1 MISVL
6 MSSNEQGSKRAAG
19 IANALMDDPRF
30 RWDGYENIPA
40 DLQFRIDIEES
51 DLSAITPPGVVG
63 CWIGKGKSVISKY
76 FNVELKEPADYIASA
91 LGPSGHLYS
100 QVLTMR
106 EAEHP
111 CMVLVLGSDD
121 DITNSIKDATKTRY
135 KGQERAYQIGSYN
148 DRLLDFES
156 NCEALGCRVARW
168 KASPWKRLLSTV
180 NKVLTGG
187 NIMSYRPKPAN
198 GERELAAASMLFG
211 NGIGPQV
218 LKPVLEHYN
227 LCLLSKSDPAV
238 PVCDLPGIGPKRA
251 AIIEQRICG
260 V

>member
-1 MISVL
+1 MADGVRMISVL
-6 MSSNEQGSKRAAG
+6 MSSNEAGSKRASG
-19 IANALMDDPRF
+19 LANALLDDSRF
-30 RWDGYENIPA
+30 EWKGYENIPV
-40 DLQFRIDIEES
+40 DLQFHTI
-51 DLSAITPPGVVG
+51 VG
-63 CWIGKGKSVISKY
+63 SPEYHAV
-76 FNVELKEPADYIASA
+76 FNCELKEPADYVASA

-106 EAEHP
+106 ELGHP
-111 CMVLVLGSDD
+111 CMVLVLGSDE

-180 NKVLTGG
+180 HKVLTGG
-187 NIMSYRPKPAN
+187 NLMSYRPKPAN

-218 LKPVLEHYN
+218 LKPVLEKYN
-227 LCLLSKSDPAV
+227 LCLVSKTHPQAV

-251 AIIEQRICG
+251 AIIEKRICG

>member
-1 MISVL
+1 MGLIKVT
-6 MSSNEQGSKRAAG
+6 MSSNERGSKRAAG
-19 IANALMDDPRF
+19 LANALLDDPRF
-30 RWDGYENIPA
+30 EWVGYENIPV
-40 DLQFRIDIEES
+40 DLQFSYAEYHLHRCLDEDDNNHAFRDDI
-51 DLSAITPPGVVG
+51 IHQ
-63 CWIGKGKSVISKY
+63 
-76 FNVELKEPADYIASA
+76 FNVELKECSDYISSA

-106 EAEHP
+106 ELEHP

-121 DITNSIKDATKTRY
+121 DVTNAIKDATKTRY

-180 NKVLTGG
+180 HKVLTGG
-187 NIMSYRPKPAN
+187 NLMSYRPKPAN

-218 LKPVLEHYN
+218 MKPVIREYKLA
-227 LCLLSKSDPAV
+227 LV
-238 PVCDLPGIGPKRA
+238 PRGDFARQPCDMPGIGPKRA
-251 AIIEQRICG
+251 AIIEQRIYG

>member
-30 RWDGYENIPA
+30 RWDGYENIPV
-40 DLQFRIDIEES
+40 DLQFH
-51 DLSAITPPGVVG
+51 
-63 CWIGKGKSVISKY
+63 IGDSY
-76 FNVELKEPADYIASA
+76 FNVELKECSDYIASA

-100 QVLTMR
+100 QILTMR
-106 EAEHP
+106 ELGHP

-135 KGQERAYQIGSYN
+135 KGQERAYQIGSYS
-148 DRLLDFES
+148 DRLIDFES
-156 NCEALGCRVARW
+156 QCGALGCVVARW
-168 KASPWKRLLSTV
+168 KASPWKRLLSTAH
-180 NKVLTGG
+180 KVLTGG

-198 GERELAAASMLFG
+198 GERELAAASMLLG
-211 NGIGPQV
+211 NGIGPKV
-218 LKPVLEHYN
+218 LEPVLAEYK
-227 LCLLSKSDPAV
+227 LCFIPRGDYARQPI
-238 PVCDLPGIGPKRA
+238 DMDGIGPKRA
-251 AIIEQRICG
+251 AIIDQRIKMVYG

>member
-1 MISVL
+1 MDLIKVV
-6 MSSNEQGSKRAAG
+6 MSSNEAGSKRAAG
-19 IANALMDDPRF
+19 LANALMDDPRF
-30 RWDGYENIPA
+30 AWEGYENIPV
-40 DLQFRIDIEES
+40 DLQFSYAEYHAFRDDI
-51 DLSAITPPGVVG
+51 LHQ
-63 CWIGKGKSVISKY
+63 
-76 FNVELKEPADYIASA
+76 FNVELKECSDYVASA
-91 LGPSGHLYS
+91 LGPSGHLYQ

-106 EAEHP
+106 ELGHP
-111 CMVLVLGSDD
+111 CMVLVLGSDE
-121 DITNSIKDATKTRY
+121 DITNAIKDATKTRY

-187 NIMSYRPKPAN
+187 NIMGYRPKPAN

-218 LKPVLEHYN
+218 LKPVLAEYK
-227 LCLLSKSDPAV
+227 LCLLSKTHPDAV

-251 AIIEQRICG
+251 AIIEQRIYG